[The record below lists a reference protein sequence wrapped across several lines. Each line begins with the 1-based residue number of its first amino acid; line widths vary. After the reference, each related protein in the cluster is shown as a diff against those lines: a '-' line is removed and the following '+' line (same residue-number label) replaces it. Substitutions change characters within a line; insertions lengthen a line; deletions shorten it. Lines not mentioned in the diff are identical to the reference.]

1 MPIGKAWGT
10 DAACEVASLG
20 VQVHGGMGFS
30 EEPGA
35 AQHYRDARI
44 LPIYA
49 GTNGI
54 QALDLFTRKLLRDHG
69 QAMKTLIRELQDGLP
84 PAGAAT
90 GPLRPPQR
98 TSLAQWVHATD
109 VLANAGPQTS

>member
-20 VQVHGGMGFS
+20 VQVRGGMGFI
-30 EEPGA
+30 EEAGA

-44 LPIYA
+44 LPIYE

-69 QAMKTLIRELQDGLP
+69 KAMKTLICDLQDGLP
-84 PAGAAT
+84 PAGAAH
-90 GPLRPPQR
+90 PALRPQLITHHR
-98 TSLAQWVHATD
+98 
-109 VLANAGPQTS
+109 